1 MAVPREL
8 VQSSKA
14 LYDAYRP
21 NTVVAR
27 TTLDVIIGGWPWTT
41 QDLRLL
47 AFMLPDRSLT
57 IRLEHAG
64 DEGVLR
70 VCCTPS
76 VDGVLTVEQGSE
88 RRIRGQITNGT
99 ATVQGVER
107 TWTTVVV
114 RPDRWDAGP
123 VQTAWTLL

>member
-21 NTVVAR
+21 HTVVAR
-27 TTLDVIIGGWPWTT
+27 TTLDAIIGGWPWGN
-41 QDLRLL
+41 QDVRLL
-47 AFMLPDRSLT
+47 AFIVPDGSLT
-57 IRLEHAG
+57 IWLEYAR
-64 DEGVLR
+64 DDGVLCVR
-70 VCCTPS
+70 CAPP
-76 VDGVLTVEQGSE
+76 VDGVVTVEQGSE
-88 RRIRGQITNGT
+88 RRIRGQFTNGT

-107 TWTTVVV
+107 TWTAVVV
-114 RPDRWDAGP
+114 RPDRGDAGP